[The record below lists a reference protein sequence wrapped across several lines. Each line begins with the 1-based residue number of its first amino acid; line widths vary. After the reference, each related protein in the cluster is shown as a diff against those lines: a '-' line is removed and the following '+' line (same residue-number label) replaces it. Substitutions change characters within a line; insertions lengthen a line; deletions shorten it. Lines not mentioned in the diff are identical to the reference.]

1 MRSTQLNSRWE
12 CSPFRLGRLLDVVR
26 WFLYSQR
33 FFDTDIR
40 FSPVSLLL
48 SSTPPPYF
56 FTHTHTSKL
65 VGADSSSPIARF
77 QRVQLHSRTAVGLPA
92 RVSKLSSWIEPFS
105 SLRESLLWWNFVDSS
120 SVIVKVLF
128 FVIASQSRD
137 FIASSPGGRVCLP
150 ALLVYDRV
158 RSSSSR

>member
-1 MRSTQLNSRWE
+1 MLTFSTWAITWRRTVIFIF
-12 CSPFRLGRLLDVVR
+12 PTFFRYGYTL
-26 WFLYSQR
+26 FPSQSFVIKHTTTL
-33 FFDTDIR
+33 FF
-40 FSPVSLLL
+40 
-48 SSTPPPYF
+48 
-56 FTHTHTSKL
+56 HTHTSKL

-105 SLRESLLWWNFVDSS
+105 SLRESLLWWNSVDSS